1 MTKPSPF
8 HFRIGR
14 TYKTISG
21 KRIKIIGRTR
31 RYKGYECL
39 NCSDG
44 KYRYDRSTSNFDAGK
59 VTGRPMDYPLNLVK
73 ES

>member
-1 MTKPSPF
+1 MAKQSPF
-8 HFRIGR
+8 AFRIGR
-14 TYKTISG
+14 TYKTKSG

-31 RYKGYECL
+31 IKGYECL

-59 VTGRPMDYPLNLVK
+59 VTGRPMDYPGNLVK
-73 ES
+73 